1 MNAVFFVL
9 MLASLVML
17 LITSPKN
24 AFGVM
29 IDGASNAITLSIKL
43 LAIYMVWL
51 SVLRMMEA
59 SKLDK
64 KLSKLLRPIVC
75 KIFKGESEDA
85 YDKICINLSANM
97 LGMGGASTP
106 AGIKAMNLMSDGS
119 DRATDNMIML
129 LVINATSIQLIPATM
144 IALRADAGAQNPSD
158 IILPTLI
165 SSGVATLIGAIM
177 CKVLA
182 TKHSDTNNTLYQ
194 QKHRLKP
201 LLCNNIKFNKRIKQ
215 SK

>member
-1 MNAVFFVL
+1 MNAVFLTL
-9 MLASLVML
+9 MLASLIVL
-17 LITSPKN
+17 LFTSPEN

-29 IDGASNAITLSIKL
+29 IDGASDAITLSIKL

-51 SVLRMMEA
+51 GVLRMMEA

-64 KLSKLLRPIVC
+64 KLSKLLRPVVC
-75 KIFKGESEDA
+75 KIFKGESDEA
-85 YDKICINLSANM
+85 YDKICINLSTNM

-119 DRATDNMIML
+119 DRATDNMIIL

-144 IALRADAGAQNPSD
+144 IALRAQAGSQNPSD

-165 SSGVATLIGAIM
+165 SSGVATLAGMLM

-182 TKHSDTNNTLYQ
+182 IKHNDKNKPLYQ
-194 QKHRLKP
+194 HNTHLKYA
-201 LLCNNIKFNKRIKQ
+201 LCNSFKNRKGATPGK
-215 SK
+215 

>member
-1 MNAVFFVL
+1 MNAVFFTL
-9 MLASLVML
+9 MLTSLAVL
-17 LITSPKN
+17 LFTSPKN

-29 IDGASNAITLSIKL
+29 IDGASDAIALSIKL

-51 SVLRMMEA
+51 GVLRMMEA

-64 KLSKLLRPIVC
+64 KLSKLLRPVVC
-75 KIFKGESEDA
+75 KIFKGESDEA
-85 YDKICINLSANM
+85 YDKICLNLSTNM

-144 IALRADAGAQNPSD
+144 IALRAQAGSQNPSD

-165 SSGVATLIGAIM
+165 SSGVATLAGMLM

-182 TKHSDTNNTLYQ
+182 IKHNDKNKLLYQ
-194 QKHRLKP
+194 QNSNIKSV
-201 LLCNNIKFNKRIKQ
+201 LCNVFKNHKGVTR

>member
-1 MNAVFFVL
+1 
-9 MLASLVML
+9 MLASLVVL
-17 LITSPKN
+17 LFTSPEN

-29 IDGASNAITLSIKL
+29 IDGASDAIALSIKL

-51 SVLRMMEA
+51 GVLRMMEA

-64 KLSKLLRPIVC
+64 KLSKLLRPVVC
-75 KIFKGESEDA
+75 KIFKGESDET
-85 YDKICINLSANM
+85 YDKICLNLSTNM

-106 AGIKAMNLMSDGS
+106 AGIKAMKLMSDGS
-119 DRATDNMIML
+119 DKATDNMIML

-144 IALRADAGAQNPSD
+144 IALRAQAGSQNPSD

-165 SSGVATLIGAIM
+165 SSGVATLAGMLM

-182 TKHSDTNNTLYQ
+182 IKHNDKNKLLYQ
-194 QKHRLKP
+194 QKSNLKSV
-201 LLCNNIKFNKRIKQ
+201 LCNVFKNHKGVTR

>member
-1 MNAVFFVL
+1 

-17 LITSPKN
+17 LITSPEN

-29 IDGASNAITLSIKL
+29 IDGASDAITLSIKL

-75 KIFKGESEDA
+75 KIFKGESEDT

-144 IALRADAGAQNPSD
+144 IALRADAGAQNPAD

-165 SSGVATLIGAIM
+165 SSGVATLVGALI
-177 CKVLA
+177 CKALSI
-182 TKHSDTNNTLYQ
+182 KDSGKNNTLYR
-194 QKHRLKP
+194 KNCNLKP
-201 LLCNNIKFNKRIKQ
+201 LLCNKIKFNKRITSNK
-215 SK
+215 

>member
-1 MNAVFFVL
+1 

-17 LITSPKN
+17 LITSPEN
-24 AFGVM
+24 AFGMM

-144 IALRADAGAQNPSD
+144 IALRADAGAQNPAD

-165 SSGVATLIGAIM
+165 SSGVATLVGALM

-182 TKHSDTNNTLYQ
+182 IKDNCKNNTLYR
-194 QKHRLKP
+194 QKHNLKP

>member
-1 MNAVFFVL
+1 
-9 MLASLVML
+9 MLASLAVL
-17 LITSPKN
+17 LFTSPEN

-29 IDGASNAITLSIKL
+29 IDGASDAIALSIKL

-51 SVLRMMEA
+51 GVLRMMEA

-64 KLSKLLRPIVC
+64 KLSKLLRPVVC
-75 KIFKGESEDA
+75 KIFKGESDEA
-85 YDKICINLSANM
+85 YDKICLNLSTNM

-144 IALRADAGAQNPSD
+144 IALRAQAGSQNPSD

-165 SSGVATLIGAIM
+165 SSGVATLAGMLM

-182 TKHSDTNNTLYQ
+182 IKHNDKNKLLHQ
-194 QKHRLKP
+194 QKSNLKSV
-201 LLCNNIKFNKRIKQ
+201 LCNVFKNHKGVTR

>member
-1 MNAVFFVL
+1 

-17 LITSPKN
+17 LITSPEN

-106 AGIKAMNLMSDGS
+106 AGIKAMNLMSDGN
-119 DRATDNMIML
+119 DKATDNMIML
-129 LVINATSIQLIPATM
+129 LVINATSIQLIPATI

-165 SSGVATLIGAIM
+165 SSGVATLVGAIM
-177 CKVLA
+177 CKMLA
-182 TKHSDTNNTLYQ
+182 IKHSDTNSTLYR

-201 LLCNNIKFNKRIKQ
+201 LFCNNIKFNKRTKQ
-215 SK
+215 SE

>member
-1 MNAVFFVL
+1 
-9 MLASLVML
+9 MLASLIML
-17 LITSPKN
+17 LITSPEK

-29 IDGASNAITLSIKL
+29 IDGASNAITLSVKL

-51 SVLRMMEA
+51 GVLKMMEA

-64 KLSKLLRPIVC
+64 KLSKLLRPIIC

-119 DRATDNMIML
+119 EKATDNMIML

-144 IALRADAGAQNPSD
+144 IALRAQAGSQSPSD

-165 SSGVATLIGAIM
+165 SSGVATLVGALM

-182 TKHSDTNNTLYQ
+182 
-194 QKHRLKP
+194 
-201 LLCNNIKFNKRIKQ
+201 FNKNDRNAPLIPRNNVLKSVFSKRFKIKQ
-215 SK
+215 GKNPHK